1 MERKTAGLLGAL
13 AGLATLG
20 GTGAQAATDATL
32 KPEPL
37 AVTSYADLLRP
48 IPDAT
53 RLLQNHNV
61 ELQTQAAKTAG
72 VLTADWNGNN
82 GNGHHHNSYA
92 PPPPRHHHHH
102 NSYYQ
107 PPPPPHHHHHHHHQ
121 GGAVIVVPGI
131 GVRIN

>member
-48 IPDAT
+48 IPDAAAA
-53 RLLQNHNV
+53 LQIHNA
-61 ELQTQAAKTAG
+61 ELMARAANAP
-72 VLTADWNGNN
+72 VAEQVDWNGND
-82 GNGHHHNSYA
+82 HHHH
-92 PPPPRHHHHH
+92 HHHHH
-102 NSYYQ
+102 NSYYAPPPPVYYY
-107 PPPPPHHHHHHHHQ
+107 PPPPPPPYYHHHHHHHS
-121 GGAVIVVPGI
+121 GAVIVVPGI
-131 GVRIN
+131 GIQIN